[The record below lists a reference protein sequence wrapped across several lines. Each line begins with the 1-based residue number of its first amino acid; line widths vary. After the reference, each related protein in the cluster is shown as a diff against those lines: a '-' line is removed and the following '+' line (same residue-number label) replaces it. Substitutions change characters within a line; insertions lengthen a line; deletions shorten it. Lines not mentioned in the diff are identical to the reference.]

1 LVTDAADGADGIF
14 LNCPHRNHSGS
25 FKLLNSLA
33 ILTSNTVSTVGGSE
47 TGPADQTGPTKPG
60 RRFSWISTAARE
72 GFVLAPEAWS
82 PTLLMVLTEPHR
94 S

>member
-1 LVTDAADGADGIF
+1 MLGPITVG
-14 LNCPHRNHSGS
+14 PSGPIARS
-25 FKLLNSLA
+25 EAGVCVS
-33 ILTSNTVSTVGGSE
+33 TVSTVGGSE

-60 RRFSWISTAARE
+60 RRFSWISPAARE